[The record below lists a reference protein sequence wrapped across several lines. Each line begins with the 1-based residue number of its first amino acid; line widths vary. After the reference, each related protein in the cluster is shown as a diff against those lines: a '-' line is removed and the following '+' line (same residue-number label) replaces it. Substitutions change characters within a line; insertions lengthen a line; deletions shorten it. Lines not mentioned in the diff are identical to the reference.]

1 MITLRLEPRN
11 SFVGWNHMA
20 FTNQASEKWVTNKN
34 FRKFKFVVWKMSN
47 FVFQIFWGLCIKW
60 FLRIL
65 RPRSLAEPSP
75 SVSIWLATLSTVFA
89 TGRLN
94 NNRYILKKFTLVPN
108 DVFFFFFFKSLLD
121 CYSRICL
128 SCTKSIRMLIAQID
142 RFQWL
147 WRLWTGDG
155 EHVWLFSRACVLAYS
170 LDIHTDN
177 TYPGHSLSVISTFH
191 LNCKSNLNSRFEF
204 SSVSVLALCCWF

>member
-47 FVFQIFWGLCIKW
+47 LVFQIFWGLCIKW

-108 DVFFFFFFKSLLD
+108 DIFFFFKSLLD
-121 CYSRICL
+121 CYPRICL

-155 EHVWLFSRACVLAYS
+155 EHVWLFSRACVILVAS
-170 LDIHTDN
+170 TTTGPRAVLLCDPPTVWTSTRTTHTRPFFVGN
-177 TYPGHSLSVISTFH
+177 FYIS
-191 LNCKSNLNSRFEF
+191 FE
-204 SSVSVLALCCWF
+204 L